1 MICTESLSGL
11 INNVQTAQTE
21 LVLPPLWLRLSTP
34 RWSERTT
41 GAGAVSAMRLAATDS
56 CRVDALLLCISS
68 GQSVQPTF
76 PTDCKHNTRC
86 SEMAGWAIDLCPSA
100 GCWLAVNAGNKEC
113 FQWLVQQSQCV
124 QHQNQTAA
132 LRPASLRAR
141 DYQTHYSASPA
152 GLCVRTQRWT
162 EFSRTMNKSPAHR
175 SPELLLCSHSSWE
188 QCWEN
193 HVLHLCFSLVMQ
205 KELHVLRIW
214 SIHSAST
221 KLTNQQP
228 LTKAPSINSIFLSF

>member
-1 MICTESLSGL
+1 MCKQHKRSWFFHHSGYVCQHLAEANAPREPELS
-11 INNVQTAQTE
+11 ARCD
-21 LVLPPLWLRLSTP
+21 WLR
-34 RWSERTT
+34 RT
-41 GAGAVSAMRLAATDS
+41 AAVLMRSCCVSA
-56 CRVDALLLCISS
+56 RVSRFSPHFRPI
-68 GQSVQPTF
+68 V
-76 PTDCKHNTRC
+76 NTRC

-113 FQWLVQQSQCV
+113 FRWLVQQSQCV

-205 KELHVLRIW
+205 KEELHVLRIW

-228 LTKAPSINSIFLSF
+228 LTKAPSINDIFLLF